1 MSIAASASP
10 SSDGRLLANLMH
22 FARTL
27 RAAGLPVGPGKVLD
41 AVAAVEA
48 VGITDRRDFY
58 WTLHAVLVN
67 RADQRVLFDQ
77 AFHVFWRNPELLK
90 KMLALVLP
98 QLNIDM
104 PQDEGT
110 EMLRRLAEALHPNQ
124 EARES
129 GETELDIDS
138 AMTFSDREQL
148 GSMDFDKMSLD
159 ELARAKAAIAR
170 MRLPIMDIPTRRYAR
185 DPRGARADMRA
196 TLRAAL
202 RSGGLIELK
211 RKSRRRRPPPLVV
224 LCDISG
230 SMSRYSRVFLHFMH
244 SITNDRDRVFTFVFG
259 TRLTNITRYL
269 RHRDVDLA
277 LDRVAEA
284 VVDWSGGT
292 RIGHSVAEFNR
303 LWSRRVLG
311 QGAVVL
317 LITDG
322 LDRDAGTG
330 LAHEMDRLHRSC
342 RRLIWLNPLLRY
354 EGFEPRSLGM
364 KAMLPYVDEF
374 RPVHNLESLETLV
387 AVISAA
393 AQRQSAAA
401 MAQERYGVREI

>member
-1 MSIAASASP
+1 MPAAQAS
-10 SSDGRLLANLMH
+10 DVRLVANLMH

-27 RAAGLPVGPGKVLD
+27 RAAGMPVGPCKVLD

-58 WTLHAVLVN
+58 WTLHAVFVN

-90 KMLALVLP
+90 KMLSLGLP
-98 QLNIDM
+98 EMNADM
-104 PQDEGT
+104 PQQQEGA
-110 EMLRRLAEALHPNQ
+110 EMLRRLAEALHPNPP
-124 EARES
+124 AREAE
-129 GETELDIDS
+129 ETELEFDA
-138 AMTFSDREQL
+138 AMTCSDREQL
-148 GSMDFDKMSLD
+148 RQMDFEKMSLE

-170 MRLPIMDIPTRRYAR
+170 LRLPLFDVPTRRFAPDR
-185 DPRGARADMRA
+185 RGARADLRA

-211 RKSRRRRPPPLVV
+211 RRSRRRRPPPLVV

-244 SITNDRDRVFTFVFG
+244 SVTNDRDRVHTFVFG

-284 VVDWSGGT
+284 VTDWSGGT
-292 RIGHSVAEFNR
+292 RIGHALCEFNR
-303 LWSRRVLG
+303 LWSRRLLG
-311 QGAVVL
+311 QGAIVL

-322 LDRDAGTG
+322 LDRDAGAG

-342 RRLIWLNPLLRY
+342 RQLIWLNPLLRY

-364 KAMLPYVDEF
+364 KAMMPYVDEF
-374 RPVHNLESLETLV
+374 RPVHNLESLESLIEVLSAPTTRRGT
-387 AVISAA
+387 AA
-393 AQRQSAAA
+393 AAWHEKERAA
-401 MAQERYGVREI
+401 